1 MCVGVLPAFIFVH
14 YVCAST
20 HKGQKSPGTGGTY
33 DVKSPCGCFKTVS
46 FVQCVYIR
54 KLILGFIAQNGS
66 RHLMPFFTNTFTFL

>member
-33 DVKSPCGCFKTVS
+33 DVKSPCGCLEQTQLLS
-46 FVQCVYIR
+46 FGRSASVVNWWGISIVIIFWIFWSVW
-54 KLILGFIAQNGS
+54 IL
-66 RHLMPFFTNTFTFL
+66 